1 MKNLYIQCLIILK
14 ILQVPKLN
22 IVLFNLNNIRVN
34 STVRSTRLSDKITC
48 YNPIDSGI
56 QIIFLKKIEKP
67 MYSMFD
73 HIKFLQV
80 PKLDIVLLTWII
92 SGLILLS
99 DPPGLSDKII
109 CVNPIDSG
117 IYNFQILII
126 GTNIMIS
133 LFTCL
138 WIKKV
143 QKSCKR
149 TKPLRG
155 NYGSLYTILDAF

>member
-14 ILQVPKLN
+14 FLQVPKLN

-56 QIIFLKKIEKP
+56 
-67 MYSMFD
+67 
-73 HIKFLQV
+73 
-80 PKLDIVLLTWII
+80 
-92 SGLILLS
+92 
-99 DPPGLSDKII
+99 
-109 CVNPIDSG
+109 
-117 IYNFQILII
+117 YNFQILII
-126 GTNIMIS
+126 GTSIMIS

-143 QKSCKR
+143 QKSWPS
-149 TKPLRG
+149 TKKYDLTWDLLNLGKHFRKFFWV
-155 NYGSLYTILDAF
+155 NIDNEHQKHFQVNHVFFLYIRLDTHTHSHTKTFWKNK

>member
-1 MKNLYIQCLIILK
+1 
-14 ILQVPKLN
+14 
-22 IVLFNLNNIRVN
+22 
-34 STVRSTRLSDKITC
+34 
-48 YNPIDSGI
+48 
-56 QIIFLKKIEKP
+56 
-67 MYSMFD
+67 MFY

-117 IYNFQILII
+117 IYNFQIRII

-143 QKSCKR
+143 QKSWPS
-149 TKPLRG
+149 TKKYDLTWDLLNLGKHFRKIFWV
-155 NYGSLYTILDAF
+155 TIDNEHQKHFQVNHVFFYIYIRLDILTHSHTKTF